1 MSPDTTF
8 LNCACL
14 VGHICGHG
22 ENGMP
27 AYIYTYHKCR
37 HMHARACTHTHT
49 HTHTLAAHTRSTS
62 PKALIIRGRGFQES
76 CLGPNSL
83 PSPNWEKMNVHQ
95 DYKGMFFTGLGF
107 LQDSPF
113 SCLTTLFPPLK
124 HVPFKEA
131 SSSSTQRRIQSLKA
145 GAQGYPTP
153 HSRETSP
160 LLHTER

>member
-1 MSPDTTF
+1 VPSGAY
-8 LNCACL
+8 LRSWREWHACL
-14 VGHICGHG
+14 HLHVSQ
-22 ENGMP
+22 MQ
-27 AYIYTYHKCR
+27 T
-37 HMHARACTHTHT
+37 HACTCLYTHTHT